1 MSSMPANRQ
10 VQRTRRLMLD
20 AAARLLES
28 EGPDA
33 VTHLR
38 IAEDAGVSRATV
50 YRHWPDR
57 VDLIVDLVAEG
68 AAIPGLDIPDGGTAT
83 ERLAAGLRS
92 VASILD
98 GDGAATFLLLLS
110 RALWDERIA
119 EVRDRMVDHAQTTL
133 VHLIE
138 DGVAA
143 GEFTIPDDP
152 EAAIDRLFGPVLA
165 RRLLRGGA
173 IDDEFID
180 GLIDAVLD

>member
-1 MSSMPANRQ
+1 
-10 VQRTRRLMLD
+10 MLD

-68 AAIPGLDIPDGGTAT
+68 AAIPGLDIPEDGTAT
-83 ERLAAGLRS
+83 DRLAAGIRS

-119 EVRDRMVDHAQTTL
+119 EVRSRMVEHAQATL
-133 VHLIE
+133 VALIE
-138 DGVAA
+138 EGVET
-143 GEFTIPDDP
+143 GEFSIRDTPD
-152 EAAIDRLFGPVLA
+152 AVIDRLFGPVLA
-165 RRLLRGGA
+165 RRLLRAEA
-173 IDDEFID
+173 IDDAFID
-180 GLIDAVLD
+180 SLIDGVLD